1 MQTLHLPWL
10 FLKKEEV
17 TMSVCTLC
25 VPVCP
30 GATVFSVAQEWPEYL
45 LNLDDI
51 SLFCYKSIHF
61 RGSPCKCAQVGV

>member
-1 MQTLHLPWL
+1 MP
-10 FLKKEEV
+10 
-17 TMSVCTLC
+17 VCTLY

-51 SLFCYKSIHF
+51 SLLCYKSIHF
-61 RGSPCKCAQVGV
+61 RRSARKCAQVGV